1 MSNNRM
7 DASIESSPVN
17 ERLGRDGYVFLPRWD
32 EETDPTTFFTILEK
46 YVDRRAH
53 RFGKKNSSI
62 QILKPRTATTSGGS
76 RYSDIYGLE
85 EFPLHT
91 DFAHWSRPPR
101 FIVLRCVVGC
111 SEVSTHL
118 LHMSFLGNFLDDGE
132 LFQAMYCSNFQRHKS
147 FLAIRP
153 MIFTDNTV
161 RGVRWD
167 RHSLKPINRAAL
179 NVSEEMSIRASEH
192 TGLAVLCL
200 ANRGD
205 TLIIDNW
212 RCLHGRSRV
221 PQDGRLRRI
230 QRVYLSEVHDVR
242 LH

>member
-1 MSNNRM
+1 MSNGRM
-7 DASIESSPVN
+7 DSSVESSTVN
-17 ERLGRDGYVFLPRWD
+17 ERLGRDGYVFIPRWD
-32 EETDPTTFFTILEK
+32 EEKDPTTFFTLMEK

-53 RFGKKNSSI
+53 AFGRTNSSI
-62 QILKPRTATTSGGS
+62 QILKPRTAVTSGGN

-101 FIVLRCVVGC
+101 IMVLRCVVGC
-111 SEVSTHL
+111 LGVSTNL
-118 LHMSFLGNFLDDGE
+118 LPASSLDNILDNGL
-132 LFQAMYCSNFQRHKS
+132 LFQAMYCSNLQRHEYFS
-147 FLAIRP
+147 SILP
-153 MIFTDNTV
+153 MVFSDNSV

-167 RHSLKPINRAAL
+167 RHSLKPINKAAL
-179 NVSEEMSIRASEH
+179 NVSKEMSIQASEH
-192 TGLAVLCL
+192 AGLAVRCL

-221 PQDGRLRRI
+221 PKDGRHRRI
-230 QRVYLSEVHDVR
+230 QRVYLSEVHDVWT
-242 LH
+242 H